1 MIASSK
7 HLQTL
12 TTAKSEAREF
22 LRMARSR
29 RRRTMRQF
37 AEEEII
43 LPSGPFE
50 GRTFRCDRQPFT
62 GCFFD
67 LVDSG
72 QWNRIFV
79 TGPSQSGK
87 SVSCFSIPIL
97 YHLFEIGERVICGL
111 PDMDM
116 AADKWRDELL
126 PVIERTRFAHLVPR
140 SRGGSKR
147 SIKFHNGAVLRF
159 MSGGGGD
166 KSRAAFTSRVVVMT
180 EIDGMDES
188 GGGSR
193 EADKITQLEART
205 RAYGS
210 RKRIYGECTVTV
222 ETGRTWREYTGGTRT
237 QLYLPCPHCKTFVVV
252 EREHLVGHQA
262 AMSKLEAQREGA
274 FACPNCGELW
284 SEDDRRE
291 ANRQMRPVHRGQ
303 KIEADGTIVGNP
315 PETDTLG
322 FRWSG
327 VNNLFFSSGELAA
340 DEWRL
345 GREEDED
352 NAEKEACQFIWAKPY
367 KPPSVPDAQLSW
379 QDLMMRQWRGWSKGR
394 CPADAEFVT
403 VGVDLGKWLGHWL
416 AIAWVPCEGGGYFG
430 HIIDYGRFDIA
441 TDHLGVETATLAALR
456 EFRDAILAGWAVD
469 NDQPRVPDQVWIDTK
484 WKDSAAAAF
493 QFIRESGDRFRPYR
507 GRSGK
512 ETRNYRRPKKVAG
525 EVRWI
530 GEGMHMELRRD
541 HQCLLV
547 EIDSDHWK
555 TWLHDRLAVQLLDK
569 NGGRTP
575 GSLSLYHTAT
585 PKEHQALVK
594 HLTAERKMRDFVPGK
609 GEVIVWEQVR
619 KQNHWLD
626 TGYAACAAGWVCGV
640 RLIVEPAAPVVHYEQ
655 HQPLTTPDGRAY
667 LITARD

>member
-1 MIASSK
+1 MIVSSK
-7 HLQTL
+7 HLKTL
-12 TTAKSEAREF
+12 ATARDEARDF
-22 LRMARSR
+22 LRLSRSR
-29 RRRTMRQF
+29 KRRTMRQF

-62 GCFFD
+62 AVFFD

-126 PVIERTRFAHLVPR
+126 PVIERTRFAHLIPR

-166 KSRAAFTSRVVVMT
+166 KSRAAFTSRVIVMT

-222 ETGRTWREYTGGTRT
+222 EEGRTWREYTAGTRT
-237 QLYLPCPHCKTFVVV
+237 QLYLPCPHCKAFVVI
-252 EREHLVGHQA
+252 ERENLCGHQA
-262 AMSKLEAQREGA
+262 AMSKIEAQQNGA
-274 FACPNCGELW
+274 FACPSCGETW
-284 SEDDRRE
+284 SEDDRRA
-291 ANRQMRPVHRGQ
+291 ANRGMRPVHRDQ
-303 KIEADGTIVGNP
+303 TIEADGSIIGPAP
-315 PETDTLG
+315 PTDTLG

-327 VNNLFFSSGELAA
+327 AHNLFFSSGELAA

-345 GREEDED
+345 GREEDEE
-352 NAEKEACQFIWAKPY
+352 NAEKESRQFIWAIPY
-367 KPPSVPDAQLSW
+367 KPPTIPDAQLSW
-379 QDLMMRQWRGWSKGR
+379 QELMMRQWRGWSKGR

-403 VGVDLGKWLGHWL
+403 AGVDLGKWLAHWL
-416 AIAWVPCEGGGYFG
+416 AIAWMPDGIG
-430 HIIDYGRFDIA
+430 HIVDYGRFDIA

-456 EFRDAILAGWAVD
+456 EFRDAMLAGFPVD

-493 QFIRESGDRFRPYR
+493 QFVRESGDRFRPYR
-507 GRSGK
+507 GRSAK
-512 ETRNYRRPKKVAG
+512 EKRNYNRPKKTGG

-530 GEGMHMELRRD
+530 GEGMHIELRRD
-541 HQCLLV
+541 HQCLVV
-547 EIDSDHWK
+547 EIDADHWK
-555 TWLHDRLAVQLLDK
+555 TWLHDRLAVKLLDE
-569 NGGRTP
+569 NSNRTP

-594 HLTAERKMRDFVPGK
+594 HLTAERKMREFVAGK
-609 GEVIVWEQVR
+609 GEVIFWDQIR

-626 TGYAACAAGWVCGV
+626 TGYAACAAAWMCGV
-640 RLIVEPAAPVVHYEQ
+640 RLIPDFEQPRVVYEEN
-655 HQPLTTPDGRAY
+655 PPITTPDGRAF
-667 LITARD
+667 LITERE